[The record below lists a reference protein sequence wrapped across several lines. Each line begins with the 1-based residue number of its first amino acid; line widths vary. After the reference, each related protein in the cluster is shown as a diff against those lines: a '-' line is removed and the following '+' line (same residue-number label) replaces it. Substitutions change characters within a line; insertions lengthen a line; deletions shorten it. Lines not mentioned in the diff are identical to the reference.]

1 MDKNFDEIFRLV
13 QQYRPIATGIETN
26 GQQKGFISLI
36 QREMMNRGVFFNLA
50 SDRKSGE
57 PGIRSSQGQKFTR
70 FNSYAVPLFKAHKF
84 YFPEE
89 MREDDIM
96 KEAINQLTLVT
107 PAGFKSKKDDFLDT
121 ISQLGEMTLYAPSDS
136 INVVGDKSGLW
147 DDDDN
152 DEQDSLNSYMV

>member
-1 MDKNFDEIFRLV
+1 
-13 QQYRPIATGIETN
+13 
-26 GQQKGFISLI
+26 
-36 QREMMNRGVFFNLA
+36 
-50 SDRKSGE
+50 
-57 PGIRSSQGQKFTR
+57 
-70 FNSYAVPLFKAHKF
+70 
-84 YFPEE
+84 

-152 DEQDSLNSYMV
+152 DNQDSLNSYMV